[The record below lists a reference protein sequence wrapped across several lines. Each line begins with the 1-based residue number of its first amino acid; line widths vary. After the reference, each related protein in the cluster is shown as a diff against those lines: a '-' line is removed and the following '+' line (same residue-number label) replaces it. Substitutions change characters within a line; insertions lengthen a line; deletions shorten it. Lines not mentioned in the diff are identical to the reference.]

1 MACPSCACRKL
12 KLKCRRECIHWRQK
26 TLIPFLATLIIMCLI
41 CFSHLLHFFKMG
53 WNPISLL
60 KVWKIKEKHV
70 CKGDPYQYNRS
81 LHFKNKQK
89 AYILLKVVRHW
100 HRLPRDIVECLSLE
114 IFKTELDVVLG
125 CPGLPA
131 LRRVWTG
138 WYPLMP
144 PISASHWHREMR
156 NLHVQKK
163 KKGISTAARWETWSD
178 IAEVQC
184 ASGVLIKTAHTC
196 TLKTALK
203 IWGYEDSTVFL
214 PA

>member
-26 TLIPFLATLIIMCLI
+26 TLVPFLATLIIMCLI

-131 LRRVWTG
+131 LRRG
-138 WYPLMP
+138 LDRL
-144 PISASHWHREMR
+144 ISTDAS
-156 NLHVQKK
+156 NLSKSVTLWDEKLTCSKK
-163 KKGISTAARWETWSD
+163 KKGFLKQRGEKH
-178 IAEVQC
+178 
-184 ASGVLIKTAHTC
+184 GLI
-196 TLKTALK
+196 
-203 IWGYEDSTVFL
+203 
-214 PA
+214 